1 MTTTELL
8 VTKRPSR
15 KSLVPGGKGP
25 SGTRGSLSPGRNTT
39 MAALLAPSILLL
51 VAINAYPLVFAI
63 GQSLHDG
70 GITGAGDFV
79 GLENYATAL
88 QDPAFWNAAWF
99 TLIFTVASVGISWII
114 GMTFAL
120 VLRNPFPGRS
130 GFRLLLLLPWVV
142 PVVVSTTSW
151 NFLVA
156 TQSSPVPALFRV
168 LGFGDVQFLADPA
181 WAMITVIV
189 FKIWG
194 SFPFMM
200 LMMNA
205 ALQSVD
211 HSVEEAARIDGATAW
226 QKLRHIILPIIA
238 KPIYISW
245 VLAAIFTVNDFPT
258 IYLLTG
264 GGPVGATNTLVVFA
278 YRLVFQDFRTGYGV
292 AVAFLITI
300 VIVAVSVFF
309 FRRINRAP
317 LAN

>member
-1 MTTTELL
+1 MTITERL
-8 VTKRPSR
+8 VTDTPGRSGFGLRAPG
-15 KSLVPGGKGP
+15 PGGRR
-25 SGTRGSLSPGRNTT
+25 GTLAPGRNLT
-39 MAALLAPSILLL
+39 MVGLLAPSIILL

-99 TLIFTVASVGISWII
+99 TLLFTVGSVGVSWVI

-130 GFRLLLLLPWVV
+130 AFRVLLLLPWVV

-156 TQSSPVPALFRV
+156 TPSSPIPTLFRA
-168 LGFGDVQFLADPA
+168 LGFGDVQFLADPT

-205 ALQSVD
+205 ALQAVD
-211 HSVEEAARIDGATAW
+211 HSVEEAALIDGATWW
-226 QKLRHIILPIIA
+226 QKLRHIVLPIIA

-300 VIVAVSVFF
+300 VIIAISVFF
-309 FRRINRAP
+309 FRRINRAAT
-317 LAN
+317 AN

>member
-1 MTTTELL
+1 
-8 VTKRPSR
+8 
-15 KSLVPGGKGP
+15 
-25 SGTRGSLSPGRNTT
+25 
-39 MAALLAPSILLL
+39 MAGLLAPSILLL
-51 VAINAYPLVFAI
+51 VAINAYPLVFAV

-88 QDPAFWNAAWF
+88 TDPAFWNAARF
-99 TLIFTVASVGISWII
+99 TLLFTVGSVAISWVI
-114 GMTFAL
+114 GMVFAL

-130 GFRLLLLLPWVV
+130 VFRVLLLLPWVV

-156 TQSSPVPALFRV
+156 TPSSPLPVIFRW
-168 LGFGDVQFLADPA
+168 FGVDNVQFLADPT
-181 WAMITVIV
+181 WAMIIVIV

-205 ALQSVD
+205 ALQAVD
-211 HSVEEAARIDGATAW
+211 HSVEEAALIDGASSW
-226 QKLRHIILPIIA
+226 QKLRHVILPIIA

-264 GGPVGATNTLVVFA
+264 GGPVGATSTLVVFA

-292 AVAFLITI
+292 AVAFLITL
-300 VIVAVSVFF
+300 VIVAVSVYF
-309 FRRINRAP
+309 FRRINRA
-317 LAN
+317 AVAH

>member
-1 MTTTELL
+1 MTTTERL
-8 VTKRPSR
+8 VTERPERRTTAPRGRGASGAR
-15 KSLVPGGKGP
+15 RSLA
-25 SGTRGSLSPGRNTT
+25 PGRNAT
-39 MAALLAPSILLL
+39 MAGLLAPSIILL

-99 TLIFTVASVGISWII
+99 TLIFTVASVGISWVI

-120 VLRNPFPGRS
+120 VLRSDFPGRS
-130 GFRLLLLLPWVV
+130 MFRVLLLLPWVV
-142 PVVVSTTSW
+142 PVVVATTSW
-151 NFLVA
+151 NFLLA
-156 TQSSPVPALFRV
+156 TPSSPIPTLFRT
-168 LGFGDVQFLADPA
+168 LGFGDVQFLADPT
-181 WAMITVIV
+181 WAMVTVIV

-211 HSVEEAARIDGATAW
+211 HSVEEAALIDGATWW
-226 QKLRHIILPIIA
+226 QKLRHVILPIIA
-238 KPIYISW
+238 RPIYISW

-309 FRRINRAP
+309 FRRINRAAM
-317 LAN
+317 AN

>member
-1 MTTTELL
+1 MTTTERLL
-8 VTKRPSR
+8 TKRPTR
-15 KSLVPGGKGP
+15 KGLVPGGRGP
-25 SGTRGSLSPGRNTT
+25 AGPRGSLSPGRTTT

-99 TLIFTVASVGISWII
+99 TLIFTVVSVGVSWII

-156 TQSSPVPALFRV
+156 TQSSPVPTLFRA
-168 LGFGDVQFLADPA
+168 LGFGDVQFLADPT

-194 SFPFMM
+194 SFPFML

-300 VIVAVSVFF
+300 VIVAVSVYF